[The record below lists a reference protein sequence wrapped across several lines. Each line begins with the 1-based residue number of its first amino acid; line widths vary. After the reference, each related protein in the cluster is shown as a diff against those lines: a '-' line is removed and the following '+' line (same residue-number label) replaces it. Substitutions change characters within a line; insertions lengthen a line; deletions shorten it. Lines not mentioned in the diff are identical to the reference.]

1 VGVVAAEGESR
12 TFSKKLSWLVA
23 SENRRTAV
31 IVLLWSLAI
40 AASYVQALVQRAYMT
55 LFDYT
60 LVLVVCF
67 VAGAIIMDVGK
78 ALLGYVAAIAIGT
91 ILMTVILIYPATSN
105 TIPYPGNILIPSLWI
120 TVLFTAI
127 FPFPFIGYL
136 VAAVVGATVGERYI

>member
-1 VGVVAAEGESR
+1 MEEASR

-23 SENRRTAV
+23 SEDRRLA
-31 IVLLWSLAI
+31 IIILLWSLAI

-55 LFDYT
+55 LFDYA
-60 LVLVVCF
+60 LVLVICF

-78 ALLGYVAAIAIGT
+78 ALLGYVAAMAIGT

-105 TIPYPGNILIPSLWI
+105 LIPYPGNILIPSLWI
-120 TVLFTAI
+120 TTIFTAV

-136 VAAVVGATVGERYI
+136 VATVVGAATGEKYF